1 MRGKK
6 KSAAI
11 IEEHLKMKREKE
23 KRKRVGM
30 LTTCRGPSYRLLCVV
45 IDYFHTHGIGNE
57 KEKKKCLTKFFV
69 QKN

>member
-1 MRGKK
+1 
-6 KSAAI
+6 
-11 IEEHLKMKREKE
+11 
-23 KRKRVGM
+23 M